1 MKTLTV
7 TAARQNLG
15 AWLKKAVKGEDIGV
29 MIDGA
34 IVAFRPVKVYSEDY
48 AVQEYGVTP
57 EELDKFAD
65 AVGRELD
72 ADRKAGRSRKATVA
86 KMPDIAARLKK
97 VFGRKVIS
105 DAAMQKLWDE
115 SRGVY

>member
-15 AWLKKAVKGEDIGV
+15 SWLKKTLKGEDIGV

-48 AVQEYGVTP
+48 AEQEYGVSG
-57 EELDKFAD
+57 EELDKFAQ
-65 AVGRELD
+65 AVNQELD
-72 ADRKAGRSRKATVA
+72 ADRKAGRLVPFTA
-86 KMPDIAARLKK
+86 KLK
-97 VFGRKVIS
+97 R
-105 DAAMQKLWDE
+105 D
-115 SRGVY
+115 

>member
-15 AWLKKAVKGEDIGV
+15 AWLKKTLQGEDIGV

-48 AVQEYGVTP
+48 ATQEYDATP
-57 EELDKFAD
+57 EQLDKFVQTANQ
-65 AVGRELD
+65 ELD
-72 ADRKAGRSRKATVA
+72 ADRKARQ
-86 KMPDIAARLKK
+86 LKP
-97 VFGRKVIS
+97 FTG
-105 DAAMQKLWDE
+105 KLK
-115 SRGVY
+115 RG

>member
-15 AWLKKAVKGEDIGV
+15 TWLKRTLKGEDIGV

-48 AVQEYGVTP
+48 AQVEYGVSDA
-57 EELDKFAD
+57 ELERFAKKMNK
-65 AVGRELD
+65 ELD
-72 ADRKAGRSRKATVA
+72 ADRKAGR
-86 KMPDIAARLKK
+86 LKP
-97 VFGRKVIS
+97 FTG
-105 DAAMQKLWDE
+105 KLR
-115 SRGVY
+115 RG

>member
-15 AWLKKAVKGEDIGV
+15 AWLKKTLQGEDIGV

-48 AVQEYGVTP
+48 AVQEYGATP
-57 EELDKFAD
+57 DELDKFAQ
-65 AVGRELD
+65 AANQELD
-72 ADRKAGRSRKATVA
+72 ADRKGR
-86 KMPDIAARLKK
+86 RLKPFTGTLK
-97 VFGRKVIS
+97 
-105 DAAMQKLWDE
+105 
-115 SRGVY
+115 RG

>member
-15 AWLKKAVKGEDIGV
+15 AWLKKTLQGQDIGV

-48 AVQEYGVTP
+48 AEHEYGATP
-57 EELDKFAD
+57 DELEEFVQKANKELD
-65 AVGRELD
+65 G
-72 ADRKAGRSRKATVA
+72 DRKAGR
-86 KMPDIAARLKK
+86 LKP
-97 VFGRKVIS
+97 FTG
-105 DAAMQKLWDE
+105 KLK
-115 SRGVY
+115 RG

>member
-15 AWLKKAVKGEDIGV
+15 VWLKKTLQGEDIGV

-48 AVQEYGVTP
+48 AALEYGASP
-57 EELDKFAD
+57 DELDKFAE
-65 AVGRELD
+65 AANKELD
-72 ADRKAGRSRKATVA
+72 SDRKAR
-86 KMPDIAARLKK
+86 RLKPFTGTLK
-97 VFGRKVIS
+97 
-105 DAAMQKLWDE
+105 
-115 SRGVY
+115 RG

>member
-15 AWLKKAVKGEDIGV
+15 VWLKKTLQGEDIGV

-48 AVQEYGVTP
+48 AVQEYGATP
-57 EELDKFAD
+57 GELDKFAH
-65 AVGRELD
+65 AANQELD
-72 ADRKAGRSRKATVA
+72 ADRKAR
-86 KMPDIAARLKK
+86 RLKPFTGTLK
-97 VFGRKVIS
+97 
-105 DAAMQKLWDE
+105 
-115 SRGVY
+115 RG